1 MIRIHDL
8 TTGFE
13 GLSVPGIPFY
23 ADRALML
30 RGTALVRSGPID
42 DYLAYLRDVD
52 IGPSEVIRLD
62 SDRLVADL
70 ATNEGVRAAVLD
82 RVRQGRKLQFFS
94 VTSREEALLDSL
106 GLDWSCV
113 YGAPPRIGA
122 EANDK
127 AELRRLGERLGLT
140 HSFPRHR
147 ICGARD
153 TGAVYGAVGTML
165 AGDECD
171 FVVLKRPDL
180 ASGDGMRLV
189 ERRRDWLETVHP
201 YLAQHVAAREII
213 VEAGFRHVPMSAQ
226 WEIGADG
233 PSFACA
239 TAQLIDSAFVHLG
252 NVLSS
257 GELPSVS
264 ADDVDAMRRMSEP
277 FVRDYWSRGFRGI
290 CGFDFLRAER
300 DGRLY
305 MLECNGRVTATTYAN
320 GIAREVAHRRD
331 GWAIVMTNVSAA
343 SSVRTFDDVR
353 RFLGPALF
361 DGRQGAL
368 PFNLRC
374 LALPEPKIALACVG
388 RDVDD
393 ATRILRGATR
403 LLAA

>member
-52 IGPSEVIRLD
+52 IGPSDVIRLD

-70 ATNEGVRAAVLD
+70 ASNEDVRAVVLD
-82 RVRQGRKLQFFS
+82 RVRQGSRLQFFS
-94 VTSREEALLDSL
+94 VTEREAALLDSL
-106 GLDWSCV
+106 GLDWSHV

-127 AELRRLGERLGLT
+127 AELRRLGARLGLT

-147 ICGARD
+147 ICSPRD
-153 TGAVYGAVGTML
+153 AGSVYGAIGSML
-165 AGDECD
+165 AGGECD

-180 ASGDGMRLV
+180 ASGDGMRRV
-189 ERRRDWLETVHP
+189 ERVRDWLESVHP
-201 YLAQHVAAREII
+201 YLAQHSAAREII
-213 VEAGFRHVPMSAQ
+213 VEAGFSHVPMSVQ

-257 GELPSVS
+257 GELPGVS
-264 ADDVDAMRRMSEP
+264 ADDVDGMRRMSEP

-300 DGRLY
+300 NGRLY

-320 GIAREVAHRRD
+320 GIAREVAGRND

-343 SSVRTFDDVR
+343 ASVRAFDDVR

-361 DGRQGAL
+361 DGRYGAL

-374 LALPEPKIALACVG
+374 LSLADPKLALACVG
-388 RDVDD
+388 RDVGD
-393 ATRILRGATR
+393 ATRILHNATR

>member
-13 GLSVPGIPFY
+13 GLNVPGIPFY

-30 RGTALVRSGPID
+30 RGTAVVRSGPID

-52 IGPSEVIRLD
+52 IGPSDVIRLD

-70 ATNEGVRAAVLD
+70 AANADVRAVVLD
-82 RVRQGRKLQFFS
+82 RVRQGSRIQFFS
-94 VTSREEALLDSL
+94 VTSQEEALIDSL
-106 GLDWSCV
+106 GLDWSHV

-127 AELRRLGERLGLT
+127 ADLRRLGARLGLT
-140 HSFPRHR
+140 HLFPQHR

-153 TGAVYGAVGTML
+153 TGAIYGAVGTML

-180 ASGDGMRLV
+180 ASGDGMRRV
-189 ERRRDWLETVHP
+189 ARARDWLETVHP
-201 YLAQHVAAREII
+201 YLAQHAGAREII
-213 VEAGFRHVPMSAQ
+213 VEAGFSHVPMSVQ
-226 WEIGADG
+226 WELGTDG

-257 GELPSVS
+257 GELPCVP
-264 ADDVDAMRRMSEP
+264 AADVDAMRRMSEP
-277 FVRDYWSRGFRGI
+277 FVRHFWSCGFRGI

-300 DGRLY
+300 NGRLF
-305 MLECNGRVTATTYAN
+305 MLECNGRVTATTYAY
-320 GIAREVAHRRD
+320 GIGREVAQRVPE
-331 GWAIVMTNVSAA
+331 WAIVMTNVSAA
-343 SSVRTFDDVR
+343 PRYRTFSDVR
-353 RFLGPALF
+353 ALLGSLLF
-361 DGRQGAL
+361 DGRHGAL

-374 LALPEPKIALACVG
+374 LQLEEPKLSFACVG

-393 ATRILRGATR
+393 AKSVLARAKR